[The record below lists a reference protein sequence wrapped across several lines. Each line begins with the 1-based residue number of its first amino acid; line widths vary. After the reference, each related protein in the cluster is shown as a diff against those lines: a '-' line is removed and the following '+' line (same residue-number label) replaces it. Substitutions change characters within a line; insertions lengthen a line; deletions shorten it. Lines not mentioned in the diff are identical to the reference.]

1 MSPPSAAPQRLDRVD
16 ADLVAV
22 RERLA
27 RLEERMDAHDRAS
40 AERHRELVGALE
52 EVADR
57 MKQVESRGWRMAMGL
72 AVLGAGGGAGG
83 AQLVQALLGG

>member
-57 MKQVESRGWRMAMGL
+57 MKQVGWKMAMGL